1 MVPAMALADG
11 SLYLAS
17 DVHWRPAVG
26 ADPLGAFGRF
36 LRDLARGARERGGVR
51 LYVLGDLFDWWLER
65 DGKGFDFYAPHV
77 DALAAA
83 REAGVALTLLYGN
96 RDFTYAG
103 LLPARAGAVVA
114 GDRAVVELG
123 DRRALL
129 EHGDLLCTRDW
140 RYQIFRRVIRSRPL
154 RLAAGLVSLDRM
166 TRIIASMRRA
176 SEAEIRRKPAAALE
190 VVDAAVARRLREGF
204 DVVVCGHVH
213 RAARRRVQAGGRS
226 GELVTLGAWGA
237 GSGSYACWNGRE
249 LLLEPYRG

>member
-1 MVPAMALADG
+1 M
-11 SLYLAS
+11 
-17 DVHWRPAVG
+17 
-26 ADPLGAFGRF
+26 
-36 LRDLARGARERGGVR
+36 
-51 LYVLGDLFDWWLER
+51 
-65 DGKGFDFYAPHV
+65 
-77 DALAAA
+77 
-83 REAGVALTLLYGN
+83 
-96 RDFTYAG
+96 
-103 LLPARAGAVVA
+103 A

-213 RAARRRVQAGGRS
+213 HAARRHVQAGARS

-237 GSGSYACWNGRE
+237 AAGSYACWNGRE
-249 LLLEPYRG
+249 LLLEAYRG